1 MVEIATPLS
10 RKITMHTLACP
21 DFAVNAIIIKNNDQQ
36 QDAVSFGELT
46 ASSFAKNEVEKAA
59 KKFIPQTGEL
69 Q

>member
-1 MVEIATPLS
+1 
-10 RKITMHTLACP
+10 MHTLACP